1 MAFASGA
8 SASVKNCYNRAY
20 VESTG
25 SNVGAVVGMT
35 NNASAAMEH
44 LYYLDFTCAQGIG
57 SAKSTAQTATAKT
70 KTEMAKSS
78 FVKTI
83 NTGLTTDAFVSS
95 RYSPALS
102 WQTNLKGLKTP
113 KVGNVD
119 MDPFGYVDSKDVELL
134 RKYLANTITLNDDQ
148 LAQANV
154 NGDTVVNQADLDLLE
169 QYVAG
174 TITVFPVG

>member
-1 MAFASGA
+1 MGIALHLIWPSFDAESFRTGGL
-8 SASVKNCYNRAY
+8 RA
-20 VESTG
+20 
-25 SNVGAVVGMT
+25 
-35 NNASAAMEH
+35 
-44 LYYLDFTCAQGIG
+44 L
-57 SAKSTAQTATAKT
+57 
-70 KTEMAKSS
+70 
-78 FVKTI
+78 
-83 NTGLTTDAFVSS
+83 GLTLAPS
-95 RYSPALS
+95 A
-102 WQTNLKGLKTP
+102 NLKGLKTP

-148 LAQANV
+148 LVQANM

>member
-1 MAFASGA
+1 
-8 SASVKNCYNRAY
+8 

-35 NNASAAMEH
+35 NNASAAMSN
-44 LYYLDFTCAQGIG
+44 LYYLDFTCSQGIG

-70 KTEMAKSS
+70 RAEMTKSS
-78 FVKTI
+78 FVRAM
-83 NTGLTTDAFVSS
+83 NTGLTTAAFVSS

-148 LAQANV
+148 LVQANV